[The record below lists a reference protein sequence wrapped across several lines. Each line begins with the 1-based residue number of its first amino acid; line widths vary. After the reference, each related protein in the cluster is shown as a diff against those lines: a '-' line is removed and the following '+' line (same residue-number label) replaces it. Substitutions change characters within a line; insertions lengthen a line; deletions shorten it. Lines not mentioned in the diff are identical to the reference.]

1 MTILRDFVRP
11 LRQQPKKQATL
22 RFETPPGK
30 QAQMDWAYVG
40 KYLVNGNLQDIY
52 AFVMILGYSLN
63 EVRRVYNQHE
73 SRNPHEV
80 SYECFFLLLM
90 GYQNKFSM
98 II

>member
-22 RFETPPGK
+22 RFETPPGNK
-30 QAQMDWAYVG
+30 PKWIGRTWKILSEWQSARHLCICD
-40 KYLVNGNLQDIY
+40 DIRL
-52 AFVMILGYSLN
+52 FPN

-80 SYECFFLLLM
+80 SYECFFLL
-90 GYQNKFSM
+90 
-98 II
+98 